1 MQLRPVIEFFMG
13 KKMETSRGKTS
24 SRTSNKQ
31 TENTL
36 GVMAGL
42 VPFDRVRAKH
52 FFFFL
57 FFSLCVWLAM
67 MEANGQDGTLN
78 HSQNIGDNGA
88 RAKARPFISF
98 PCVHK

>member
-1 MQLRPVIEFFMG
+1 MG

-57 FFSLCVWLAM
+57 FFSLCVACD
-67 MEANGQDGTLN
+67 DGGKRTRRN
-78 HSQNIGDNGA
+78 SE
-88 RAKARPFISF
+88 S
-98 PCVHK
+98 